1 MVYLREICGF
11 FFLKK
16 YFFKVLKAL
25 EGAIL
30 RNKSEEEVKKYL
42 EETSN
47 KWLPLHSNES
57 SKVNP
62 LQEERRK
69 DHISHF
75 ILRLAY
81 SRT

>member
-1 MVYLREICGF
+1 MWLI
-11 FFLKK
+11 FLKK
-16 YFFKVLKAL
+16 MFLFKFISKVLKAL

-30 RNKSEEEVKKYL
+30 RNKSEDDVKKYL

-57 SKVNP
+57 SKAYLV
-62 LQEERRK
+62 QEERRK